1 MTGPSVDQAKD
12 SALDQLGV
20 DETDAEFEVLEEPK
34 TGLFGRTRGE
44 AKVRARVRPTAPRPK
59 QERRDRRRGGGSQGG
74 GGGNRGRGGRNRTGG
89 GGGGG
94 GRGRGQGGG
103 DGGQR
108 EESRGG
114 EGASKRPE
122 ARDDDGRGQGGGS
135 RGGSGSKKGSSGRNR
150 RPADSSDATAD
161 AGRERNE
168 EKKMTDAMTAPE
180 QGEIVKD
187 FLEGLLDAFGVD
199 GDVDVEVQDE
209 DIVQISASGEDLGL
223 LIGPRGN
230 TLDAVQELARRS
242 LQRQAED
249 TGDVRVRVDVG
260 GYRERRRVALDR
272 FARDAATKVLDSGER
287 LALEPMSAADRK
299 VVHDAI
305 NDVDGVSTVSEGEDH
320 RRRVVLVPEDDD

>member
-1 MTGPSVDQAKD
+1 MT
-12 SALDQLGV
+12 
-20 DETDAEFEVLEEPK
+20 E
-34 TGLFGRTRGE
+34 
-44 AKVRARVRPTAPRPK
+44 
-59 QERRDRRRGGGSQGG
+59 
-74 GGGNRGRGGRNRTGG
+74 
-89 GGGGG
+89 
-94 GRGRGQGGG
+94 
-103 DGGQR
+103 
-108 EESRGG
+108 
-114 EGASKRPE
+114 
-122 ARDDDGRGQGGGS
+122 
-135 RGGSGSKKGSSGRNR
+135 
-150 RPADSSDATAD
+150 
-161 AGRERNE
+161 
-168 EKKMTDAMTAPE
+168 AMTAQD

-199 GDVDVEVQDE
+199 GDVDLEVQDE
-209 DIVQISASGEDLGL
+209 EIVQIAASGDDLGL

-272 FARDAATKVLDSGER
+272 FARDAATKVIESGSR

-320 RRRVVLVPEDDD
+320 RRRVVLVPAGDDD

>member
-12 SALDQLGV
+12 SALDELGV

-59 QERRDRRRGGGSQGG
+59 QERRDRRRGGGGGQG
-74 GGGNRGRGGRNRTGG
+74 GGGNRSSRGGRNR

-103 DGGQR
+103 GGGGEGGQR
-108 EESRGG
+108 DDARGG
-114 EGASKRPE
+114 ERSKGAE
-122 ARDDDGRGQGGGS
+122 GGGGEGRGGGS
-135 RGGSGSKKGSSGRNR
+135 RGASGSKKGSSGRNR
-150 RPADSSDATAD
+150 QADSNDATAP
-161 AGRERNE
+161 AGSERNE
-168 EKKMTDAMTAPE
+168 EKKMTEAMTAPE

-187 FLEGLLDAFGVD
+187 FVEGLLDAFGVD

-320 RRRVVLVPEDDD
+320 RRRVVLVPDTDD